1 VQTRLDSW
9 FRISLSADGTLAASA
24 GSDFA
29 VSVWEVATGK
39 ELLKLPPHKDH
50 VYGAAF
56 SPDGRYLA
64 SGGRSNPIHLWELAT
79 GQQVFTLPA
88 QDYLFAFA
96 PDGRTLVSGGGSYD
110 GAIPLWDLATG
121 KERRSLGRHDR
132 NLSALAFSRDG
143 RLLATASEGG
153 AVKLWDMAA
162 GREKLTLPG
171 HDGGAAPV
179 AFLPDGRTLLVR
191 AGTHL
196 NFWDIGPPAR
206 DGEAWTVK
214 AGRRLDGAGNV
225 LALTADRKML
235 ASGQSYRNV
244 YLWDVER
251 GAEVQR
257 LGEFGDIGGAAFAPD
272 GKTVVVS
279 GYGSVILADVS
290 TGKAVRKWEA
300 HKARSIAVAFSP
312 DGKTLVTAG
321 TDGDN
326 LLRFWDPATGKEIR
340 QAQIAVGRDSSSRRV
355 LVFSPSGRT
364 LAVGGDYS
372 KLQLWDAEVGRRVHE
387 LPVAGAFALSPDS
400 KTLATAG
407 KNHAIQL
414 WEVATGA
421 SFAELHGHEGA
432 IAGLAFSA
440 DGRVLASGGADNTVL
455 LWDVRLE
462 RLHGRAAAKLGEK
475 ELAGCWDA
483 LAGADAR
490 PAYEALARLTAQ
502 PETSVAYVKNL
513 LRPAPA
519 VPAERIKTLIAGLG
533 TEQFAAREEA
543 FAALQRLG
551 SPAGP
556 LLRQA
561 LRDKPELEVVRRIE
575 MLLEGMGNP
584 EVLVPP
590 GDALRVLRA
599 LEQMGTPEARKL
611 LEQLAGGAA
620 EATLTQD
627 AKAALERLARREGK
641 RP

>member
-1 VQTRLDSW
+1 
-9 FRISLSADGTLAASA
+9 
-24 GSDFA
+24 
-29 VSVWEVATGK
+29 
-39 ELLKLPPHKDH
+39 
-50 VYGAAF
+50 
-56 SPDGRYLA
+56 
-64 SGGRSNPIHLWELAT
+64 
-79 GQQVFTLPA
+79 
-88 QDYLFAFA
+88 
-96 PDGRTLVSGGGSYD
+96 
-110 GAIPLWDLATG
+110 
-121 KERRSLGRHDR
+121 
-132 NLSALAFSRDG
+132 
-143 RLLATASEGG
+143 
-153 AVKLWDMAA
+153 
-162 GREKLTLPG
+162 
-171 HDGGAAPV
+171 
-179 AFLPDGRTLLVR
+179 
-191 AGTHL
+191 
-196 NFWDIGPPAR
+196 
-206 DGEAWTVK
+206 
-214 AGRRLDGAGNV
+214 
-225 LALTADRKML
+225 
-235 ASGQSYRNV
+235 
-244 YLWDVER
+244 
-251 GAEVQR
+251 
-257 LGEFGDIGGAAFAPD
+257 
-272 GKTVVVS
+272 
-279 GYGSVILADVS
+279 
-290 TGKAVRKWEA
+290 
-300 HKARSIAVAFSP
+300 
-312 DGKTLVTAG
+312 
-321 TDGDN
+321 
-326 LLRFWDPATGKEIR
+326 
-340 QAQIAVGRDSSSRRV
+340 
-355 LVFSPSGRT
+355 
-364 LAVGGDYS
+364 
-372 KLQLWDAEVGRRVHE
+372 
-387 LPVAGAFALSPDS
+387 
-400 KTLATAG
+400 LATAG